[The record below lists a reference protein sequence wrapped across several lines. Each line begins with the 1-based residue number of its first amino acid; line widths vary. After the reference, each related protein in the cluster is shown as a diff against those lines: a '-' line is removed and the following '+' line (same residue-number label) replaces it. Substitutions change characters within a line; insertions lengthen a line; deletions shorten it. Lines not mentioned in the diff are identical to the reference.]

1 MLTDV
6 LIILMFDL
14 IFMIN
19 FITLSCN
26 DRNVFRTYKKV
37 WMVNFGVLL
46 YILFFFKFDCLI
58 VKLKE
63 RATLYQVNLFG
74 ERLLCMLS

>member
-1 MLTDV
+1 MDGQFWCFV
-6 LIILMFDL
+6 VYF
-14 IFMIN
+14 
-19 FITLSCN
+19 
-26 DRNVFRTYKKV
+26 V
-37 WMVNFGVLL
+37 
-46 YILFFFKFDCLI
+46 FFKFDCLI

>member
-6 LIILMFDL
+6 LIILIFDL

-46 YILFFFKFDCLI
+46 YPLFICLCDCKQGTQYT
-58 VKLKE
+58 VY
-63 RATLYQVNLFG
+63 TVGLFG
-74 ERLLCMLS
+74 EWLLCMLT